1 MLLSPRDSL
10 DKHLQAEKNG
20 KEKEKEIEK
29 EKENAIVKGQT
40 GGFYGF

>member
-10 DKHLQAEKNG
+10 DKRPQAEKNG
-20 KEKEKEIEK
+20 KEKEKEK

-40 GGFYGF
+40 GGF

>member
-1 MLLSPRDSL
+1 MLLSPGDSL

-20 KEKEKEIEK
+20 KGKEIEK

-40 GGFYGF
+40 GGF